1 MMSHSA
7 ALNHR
12 SEQAFRPVL
21 VLACFLFAVT
31 GAAQQ
36 GPPTGRPDAARGVTT
51 ADYQRAERFLAPALA
66 PLVIGGNVVANWLP
80 DERFWYRNQLVDGYE
95 FILVAPA
102 TKTRKPAFDHVKLAA
117 ALSKAAG
124 GTFTAHG
131 LPFQSIELSADAAKV
146 SFDHNGRRW
155 TCDTAGVGCADVGAA
170 AGRPTTGGRGGA
182 GGRGGGGGRG
192 GAVDI
197 TVPSPDG
204 RLAAFIRNS
213 NLWVREVATG
223 RERQLTTDGEKYFG
237 YATDNA
243 GWASSDRAIVL
254 WSPDSKKIATYQ
266 QDERE
271 VREMYLVPTPVN
283 PVTHPTP
290 RVSKFPLP
298 GDKVMAML
306 HRVVIDVDSAKVV
319 RFQMSPDYHRAMLG
333 DNVSIRDWQ
342 WKPDGS
348 ALAFVSTSRDHK
360 QAVLRVADTA
370 TGAVRT
376 VMEEKLPTQYES
388 RIGCQVLWE
397 SNEVLWYSERDNYGH
412 VYLYDLASGTL
423 KHQVTTGEGP
433 VMGLTRLDE
442 KTRTIWFQAQGLEK
456 GEDPYFRHHYR
467 IGLDGKGLTG
477 LTPVAGDHSI
487 QLSPAGRY
495 LVDTYSQPDV
505 APVVALRNGDGRFL
519 MMLETTDISRLK
531 AMGWQPPIPVKVKAH
546 DGKTDIYGLMFRP
559 TRFDPNRKYPVVNNV
574 YPGPQTGST
583 GSRSFS
589 AARGDRQALAELG
602 FVVVTIDGMGTPGR
616 SKSFQDAYYGAMG
629 RDNTIPDQ
637 MAGMKELAAK
647 FPWFDIERAGIW
659 GHSGGGFATTTAM
672 FRFPDFFKAGIAES
686 GNHDQRLNED
696 DWGERY
702 QGLLVRNADGTDNY
716 EAEANQLYAKNLKGR
731 LFLAHGTMDTNV
743 PPYQTLMVADALI
756 KANKDFD
763 LLMLPNQNHGYGEA
777 SGYMMR
783 RRWDFFVKWLAGLE
797 PPKEY
802 LMGTIPP
809 PSLTATARE
818 PTKADILR
826 GAQGQ
831 YRANN
836 DLLSYHLDIRVDP
849 EKKFI
854 DGKNT
859 IRFRMLKDDTR
870 IQLDLTQALKVDKI
884 VLARD
889 RQAGP
894 SAGDGRELKFE
905 REEGA
910 VFVDFPETLR
920 RGEVYSIEFHYSGN
934 PPESGRFG
942 GIAFR
947 KDPAGRHWINTACQH
962 IGASVWWPNKDQ
974 YQDEVE
980 EMRISVA
987 IPNDLVDVSNGKF
1000 LGKTD
1005 LGDGYTRWDW
1015 HVQYPINNYSV
1026 SLNIGKY
1033 VHFTDTA
1040 NGQQLD
1046 FWCLPESLDK
1056 AKKQFAQAKTMIE
1069 AFEKYFGEYPFR
1081 KDGYKLIEAP
1091 YSGMEHQSA
1100 VTYGNRFS
1108 NGYLERD
1115 WTGVGVSM
1123 KFDFIIIHES
1133 AHEWFGNA
1141 VTAADVADEW
1151 IHEAW
1156 GTYMENLYVEHAFG
1170 YDDALKYVNGYKS
1183 KVANRE
1189 PIVAPRGINR
1199 TPPQDMYFKGALFIH
1214 TLRTMVGDDA
1224 KWWKVLR
1231 SLYQTFKYRTI
1242 TTEDMVAFFNRETGK
1257 NLTPVFDQYLRHPQL
1272 PALDLVFQEGGQL
1285 AYRWRAD
1292 VKGFAMPIKVG
1303 KKGAWQTITPGSEW
1317 QVMTTPL
1324 TKDEFEVATELYYVD
1339 VTKR

>member
-1 MMSHSA
+1 MQP
-7 ALNHR
+7 LVR
-12 SEQAFRPVL
+12 SSFSR
-21 VLACFLFAVT
+21 VLALVACAFLVT
-31 GAAQQ
+31 AAGAQAQERRAEA
-36 GPPTGRPDAARGVTT
+36 PRGVTA
-51 ADYQRAERFLAPALA
+51 ADYARAERFLAPSVT
-66 PLVIGGNVVANWLP
+66 PLVVGGIVVANWLP
-80 DERFWYRNQLVDGYE
+80 DERFWYRNQVNDGYE
-95 FILVAPA
+95 FILASPA
-102 TKTRKPAFDHVKLAA
+102 TRTRTPAFDHARLAS
-117 ALSKAAG
+117 ALSAAAG
-124 GTFTAHG
+124 GSYTAHG
-131 LPFQSIELSADAAKV
+131 LPFQSIDLSADATKV
-146 SFDHNGRRW
+146 SFDLNGRRW
-155 TCDTAGVGCADVGAA
+155 TCDARGVSCVDAGAA
-170 AGRPTTGGRGGA
+170 TGRGSTARGAGGRGGA
-182 GGRGGGGGRG
+182 GRG
-192 GAVDI
+192 GAADVA
-197 TVPSPDG
+197 VPSPDG
-204 RLAAFIRNS
+204 KLAAFIRNW

-223 RERQLTTDGEKYFG
+223 RERQLTSDGQRHFG

-271 VREMYLVPTPVN
+271 VGEMYLVNTPAN
-283 PVTHPTP
+283 PVTHPTL

-306 HRVVIDVDSAKVV
+306 HRVVIEADTGRVV
-319 RFQMSPDYHRAMLG
+319 RFQMPPDYHRATLG
-333 DNVSIRDWQ
+333 DDVSLRDWQ

-348 ALAFVSTSRDHK
+348 ALAFISTSREHK
-360 QAVLRVADTA
+360 QAVLRVADAA
-370 TGAVRT
+370 TGVVRE
-376 VMEEKLPTQYES
+376 VMEEKVATHYES
-388 RIGCQVLWE
+388 RVGCQVLWA
-397 SNEVLWYSERDNYGH
+397 SNEVIWYSERDDWGH
-412 VYLYDLASGTL
+412 LYLYDLASGAL
-423 KHQVTTGEGP
+423 KHRITTGEGP
-433 VMGLTRLDE
+433 VMGITRLDE
-442 KTRTIWFQAQGLEK
+442 KARTIWFQAQGREK

-467 IGLDGKGLTG
+467 IGLDGKGLTS

-487 QLSPAGRY
+487 QLSPSGRY
-495 LVDTYSQPDV
+495 LVDTYSRPDV
-505 APVVALRNGDGRFL
+505 EPAVVLRDGDGRFL
-519 MMLETTDISRLK
+519 MMLEKADISKLR
-531 AMGWQPPIPVKVKAH
+531 ATGWQPPIPIQMTAA
-546 DGKTDIYGLMFRP
+546 DGKTGIYGLMFRP
-559 TRFDPNRKYPVVNNV
+559 TRFDPARKYPVVNHV

-583 GSRSFS
+583 GGRSF
-589 AARGDRQALAELG
+589 APARGDRQALAELG
-602 FVVVTIDGMGTPGR
+602 FIVVTIDGRGTPGR

-637 MAGMKELAAK
+637 IAGMKDLAAK
-647 FPWFDIERAGIW
+647 YPWFDIERAGIW

-716 EAEANQLYAKNLKGR
+716 EAEANQNYARNLKGR
-731 LFLAHGTMDTNV
+731 LMLAHGTMDTNV
-743 PPYQTLMVADALI
+743 PPYQTLLVADALI

-763 LLMLPNQNHGYGEA
+763 LLMLPNQNHGFGDA
-777 SGYMMR
+777 SAYMMR
-783 RRWDFFVKWLAGLE
+783 RRWDFFVKWLMGIE

-802 LMGTIPP
+802 LMGAQPAVPAAPP
-809 PSLTATARE
+809 RRE

-826 GAQGQ
+826 GAWGPH
-831 YRANN
+831 RANN
-836 DLLSYHLDIRVDP
+836 DLLSYHLDVRVDP

-854 DGKNT
+854 GGKNT
-859 IRFRMLKDDTR
+859 IGFRMLEDDTR
-870 IQLDLTQALKVDKI
+870 IQLDLVQALKVDKI
-884 VLARD
+884 LL
-889 RQAGP
+889 
-894 SAGDGRELKFE
+894 GDTPLKFE

-920 RGEVYSIEFHYSGN
+920 RGRVYSIDFYYSGN
-934 PPESGRFG
+934 PPETGRFG

-947 KDPAGRHWINTACQH
+947 KDPAGRHWVNTACQH

-974 YQDEVE
+974 QRDEVE
-980 EMRISVA
+980 NMRISVS

-1026 SLNIGKY
+1026 SLNIGAY
-1033 VHFTDTA
+1033 EHFADTA
-1040 NGQQLD
+1040 NGQALD
-1046 FWCLPESLDK
+1046 FWCLPENIEK

-1081 KDGYKLIEAP
+1081 KDGYKLIEVP

-1133 AHEWFGNA
+1133 AHEWFGNS

-1156 GTYMENLYVEHAFG
+1156 GTYMENLYVEHVFG
-1170 YDDALKYVNGYKS
+1170 YEDALKYVNGYKS

-1189 PIVAPRGINR
+1189 PIVAPRGVNR

-1214 TLRTMVGDDA
+1214 TLRTVVGDDA
-1224 KWWKVLR
+1224 RWWKLLR
-1231 SLYQTFKYRTI
+1231 SFYQAFKYRNI
-1242 TTEDMVAFFNRETGK
+1242 TTEDVVAFFNRETGK
-1257 NLTPVFDQYLRHPQL
+1257 NLAPIFDQYLRHPAL
-1272 PALDLVFQEGGQL
+1272 PMLDLAFQEGGQV

-1292 VKGFAMPIKVG
+1292 VKNFAMPIKVG
-1303 KKGAWQTITPGSEW
+1303 RKGAWQVITPTTEW
-1317 QVMTTPL
+1317 QVLATPL
-1324 TKDEFEVATELYYVD
+1324 TKDEFEVATELYYVG
-1339 VTKR
+1339 VGKQ